1 MSAAQRSSSLGRV
14 ASVTSSGPR
23 HCCHP
28 QHLKLTRPRPV
39 LFRNHWEGGCGWP
52 GASVYPFRTPCLD
65 TVEDLWP
72 VGSCPMV
79 SGGDWT
85 VSHSSAQR
93 ESKAIWKE
101 HPVKALATDETR
113 VKGVEGKDRD
123 GGRRGHDTLAGT
135 QEAMERLVAHTHLKP
150 GKQILERGGESEKF
164 PLLA

>member
-1 MSAAQRSSSLGRV
+1 MGGQEPLSIHSGHPVSTQWRTCGLWAAAQWCQ
-14 ASVTSSGPR
+14 AETGPSA
-23 HCCHP
+23 
-28 QHLKLTRPRPV
+28 T
-39 LFRNHWEGGCGWP
+39 
-52 GASVYPFRTPCLD
+52 
-65 TVEDLWP
+65 
-72 VGSCPMV
+72 
-79 SGGDWT
+79 
-85 VSHSSAQR
+85 AQR